1 MCYNKTYAQKIPT
14 VGDVV
19 VSRMGHDTG
28 KPYMIIAS
36 PSPEFVLCADGR
48 GRTLEKPKLKR
59 IKHVKRGLSSAEAA
73 AAIADKTLTDE
84 SVRRILKTYAGADP
98 QQQNT

>member
-14 VGDVV
+14 VGDIV

-28 KPYMIIAS
+28 KPYIIIAA

-48 GRTLEKPKLKR
+48 ARPLDKPKLKR
-59 IKHVKRGLSSAEAA
+59 IKHVKRMLSSAEAA
-73 AAIADKTLTDE
+73 VAIADKTLTDE
-84 SVRRILKTYAGADP
+84 SVRRILKTYAGTDTK
-98 QQQNT
+98 QENT